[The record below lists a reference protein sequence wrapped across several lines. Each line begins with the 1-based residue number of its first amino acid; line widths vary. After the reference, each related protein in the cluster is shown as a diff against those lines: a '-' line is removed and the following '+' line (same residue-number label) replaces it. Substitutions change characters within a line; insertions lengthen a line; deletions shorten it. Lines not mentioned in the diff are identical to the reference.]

1 MSPQPVPATL
11 ERPAPACR
19 PGLARRL
26 EGVVLGRAFRLLGAA
41 AVLAFVVSGLAFL
54 RLTIDTADYWQH
66 MAAIRTLAGGLLDPG
81 PMLISAPYE
90 SHLYTPYHLFWGA
103 CMAAFG
109 LTVWQVTALAGTAN
123 LVLLGLGCRALAARL
138 LGEPRADVLL
148 GLVLLVFW
156 GNPAWW
162 SGVYHLGWIVLQVV
176 YPSSLAFAL
185 SLLAI
190 AWFLEPGRRAPAWR
204 AGFALLAGTVFLVH
218 PITASFLL
226 IFLTIKAAFWSH
238 VSWRERLGSLA
249 WVGAGPLAALA
260 WPYFSVP
267 ALLGAGLTTTKFFGG
282 LDAFYEAPAV
292 QLGPALAGLAG
303 LALVRRS
310 RLQRLLAAALAVFAL
325 LYGLNY
331 LAGLSHILSR
341 HLIFIAFALQVMA
354 VSTVLALRGSRAG
367 AAALAAVL
375 VAGAAF
381 GALHATSAARSVHG
395 LGRDLLDGRPPG
407 TSAARHQYRE
417 LGALAAAVAEPDAVL
432 MAPPDWAY
440 RAAAL
445 SGLRVVAVPWK
456 LPTMP
461 DFEARL
467 ADAERFYRPETP
479 AAARREILARRGA
492 GYVLLRRA
500 GGAEARLVDP
510 AWRLRVRGEDFLLY
524 AVEVPEPRPS
534 SS

>member
-1 MSPQPVPATL
+1 
-11 ERPAPACR
+11 
-19 PGLARRL
+19 
-26 EGVVLGRAFRLLGAA
+26 
-41 AVLAFVVSGLAFL
+41 
-54 RLTIDTADYWQH
+54 

-81 PMLISAPYE
+81 PLLIPAPYE

-103 CMAAFG
+103 VMAACG
-109 LTVWQVTALAGTAN
+109 LTVWQVTVLAGTAN
-123 LVLLGLGCRALAARL
+123 LVLLGFGCRALAARV

-148 GLVLLVFW
+148 GLTLLVFW

-176 YPSSLAFAL
+176 YPSSFAFAL
-185 SLLAI
+185 SLFAI
-190 AWFLEPGRRAPAWR
+190 AWFLEDGYRAPRWR
-204 AGFALLAGTVFLVH
+204 VGFAALAGTVFLVH

-226 IFLTIKAAFWSH
+226 PFLAVKALFSSRA
-238 VSWRERLGSLA
+238 SWRERLMSLA

-267 ALLGAGLTTTKFFGG
+267 ALVEAGMTTTKFFGG
-282 LDAFYEAPAV
+282 LYAFYQAPAV
-292 QLGPALAGLAG
+292 QLGPALVGLAG
-303 LALVRRS
+303 LALIGRS
-310 RLQRLLAAALAVFAL
+310 RVQRMLAAALAVFAL

-341 HLIFIAFALQVMA
+341 HLIYIAFVLQVMA
-354 VSTVLALRGSRAG
+354 VSAVLALRGSRAG
-367 AAALAAVL
+367 AAALAAFL
-375 VAGAAF
+375 VTGALF
-381 GALHATSAARSVHG
+381 GAIHGTSAARSVHG

-407 TSAARHQYRE
+407 TSAARVQYRE
-417 LGALAAAVAEPDAVL
+417 LSELAGVVAEPDAVL
-432 MAPPDWAY
+432 MAPLDWAY

-445 SGLRVVAVPWK
+445 SGLRLVAVPWK

-467 ADAERFYRPETP
+467 GDARRFYRPETA

-492 GYVLLRRA
+492 GYVLLQRA

-510 AWRLRVRGEDFLLY
+510 AWRLRFRGEDFLLY
-524 AVEVPEPRPS
+524 AVEAPAPRPS